1 MSYEG
6 RYQVI
11 CEDGHYDEI
20 DAHVFCYTNSKC
32 NVCQKKFIEVN
43 AVDDTNSPSV
53 GYDYSM
59 EARAEKI
66 RKQPKFTKDGSK
78 ILYSFKI

>member
-11 CEDGHYDEI
+11 CEAGHYDEI
-20 DAHVFCYTNSKC
+20 DAYSFCHTTSKC
-32 NVCQKKFIEVN
+32 GVCQKRFTEIN
-43 AVDDTNSPSV
+43 SVDDTNSPSV

-66 RKQPKFTKDGSK
+66 KDKVQFTKDGSR